1 MFTTI
6 VANGFVVI
14 LPRPPPIINIKTRV
28 RLDRANATSLLGT
41 VNTIDSSL
49 DKIILHL
56 NWERERL
63 RPKSPEELLYY
74 SDDE

>member
-6 VANGFVVI
+6 VANGFIVI

-28 RLDRANATSLLGT
+28 RLDRLRGPDGHHTQQLGGRRD
-41 VNTIDSSL
+41 VLVAIL
-49 DKIILHL
+49 D
-56 NWERERL
+56 
-63 RPKSPEELLYY
+63 YTAFA